1 MKIADR
7 KHDETS
13 VSGTKMIENV
23 SRSFRGSPSS
33 RSFSRRGF
41 LQGALASGVFVLS
54 ARFVSQPLWAAEG
67 EAPPAPFEP
76 GLWMSIASD
85 GTVTIVAHR
94 SEMGCGS
101 RTALPLVVTDELDA
115 DWSKVKIEQAPG
127 DPKYGDQDTDGS
139 HSVRSS
145 FDLMRQVG
153 ATGRVML
160 ISAAATQWGV
170 SPKECSTEPHFV
182 VHRASGRKL
191 GYGELAS
198 AAAKLPV
205 PKKEDVPLK
214 ARSEWRYIG
223 KESNSL
229 FDLPEII
236 TGKAVFGMDAT
247 MPGMVF
253 ASVEHPP
260 VLGQKIKS
268 YDDKATLKVPGV
280 QKTLTIDPFK
290 PPHLF
295 QPLGGVAVIAD
306 NTWAA
311 FKGRKSLNIEWDA
324 SPHAVYN
331 SGPFRKTLEATSRQP
346 GKVARNVGDVDAE
359 FARVQKA
366 GGGEFKIVE
375 AEYYA
380 PHLAHASMEPPVA
393 VAEYRDGK
401 VVAWAPTQ
409 NPQAVQDTIA
419 SVLGIKK
426 EDVTCH
432 VTLLGGGFGRKSK
445 PDQVAEAAVLSK
457 QLGKP
462 VKVVWSREDD
472 IHFDFFHSVAAMY
485 MKAAVGPNGKPS
497 AWLQRTV
504 YPPIASTFDASATYA
519 DDEMGLG
526 WNNLP
531 FDIPNHRA
539 ENGPADYHVRIGWLR
554 SVANIYHAFAIHSFA
569 DELAKSANK
578 DSVQYFLDLIGP
590 ARIVPLTYKDDEAD
604 EKDRY
609 PLDTARLR
617 RVVEVAA
624 EKSGWGKR
632 SAGLGKGR
640 GMGIAAHRSFLTYV
654 ATVVEV
660 EVDSRGQVHIPGVW
674 TAVDAGT
681 VVSPD
686 NVRNQFEGA
695 AVFGTSLA
703 LFGEITATNGV
714 IDQSNFNNYQVAR
727 MNRAPRHVE
736 VHIVASEAPPAGV
749 GEPGVPPFAPALYNA
764 VFAATGKRAR
774 ELPLSKT
781 KLV

>member
-1 MKIADR
+1 MKLIDNLSANN
-7 KHDETS
+7 
-13 VSGTKMIENV
+13 NV
-23 SRSFRGSPSS
+23 SRPVSPN
-33 RSFSRRGF
+33 FSRRGF
-41 LQGALASGVFVLS
+41 LQAALVSGALVLT
-54 ARFVSQPLWAAEG
+54 ARFIPEPLWAAEG
-67 EAPPAPFEP
+67 EAARPFEP
-76 GLWMSIASD
+76 SVWMSIAPD

-101 RTALPLVVTDELDA
+101 RTALPLVVADELDA
-115 DWSKVKIEQAPG
+115 DWTRVRLEQAIG
-127 DPKYGDQDTDGS
+127 DPKYGEQDTDGS
-139 HSVRSS
+139 HSVRSN

-153 ATGRVML
+153 ATGRAML
-160 ISAAATQWGV
+160 ISAAAAKWGV
-170 SPKECSTEPHFV
+170 PAKDCATEPHFV
-182 VHRASGRKL
+182 VHTASGRKL
-191 GYGELAS
+191 GYGEVAA

-214 ARSEWRYIG
+214 ERSQWRYIG

-229 FDLPEII
+229 FDLPEIV
-236 TGKAVFGMDAT
+236 TGKAIFGMDAT
-247 MPGMVF
+247 MPGMVY
-253 ASVEHPP
+253 ASIEHPP

-268 YDDKATLKVPGV
+268 YDDKAALQVPGV

-290 PPHLF
+290 PPHMF

-306 NTWAA
+306 NSYAA
-311 FKGRKSLNIEWDA
+311 FKGRKSLKIEWD
-324 SPHAVYN
+324 SSSNEVYN
-331 SGPFRKTLEATSRQP
+331 SGPFRKTLEATSRKP
-346 GKVARNVGDVDAE
+346 CKVVRNVGDVDAT
-359 FARVQKA
+359 FAQSAKA
-366 GGGEFKIVE
+366 GGKIID
-375 AEYYA
+375 AEYYT

-401 VVAWAPTQ
+401 VLAWAPTQ
-409 NPQAVQDTIA
+409 NPQAVQETIA
-419 SVLGIKK
+419 GVLGIKK

-472 IHFDFFHSVAAMY
+472 IRFDYFHSVAAMY
-485 MKAAVGPNGKPS
+485 MKAAIGADGKPT

-504 YPPIASTFDASATYA
+504 YPPIGSTFDTKAVYA

-569 DELAKSANK
+569 DELAHNAKK
-578 DSVQYFLDLIGP
+578 DPVQYLLDLIGP
-590 ARIVPLTYKDDEAD
+590 ARIVALDLKGDEAED
-604 EKDRY
+604 AKQY

-617 RVVEVAA
+617 RVVEIAA
-624 EKSGWGKR
+624 EKSGWGK
-632 SAGLGKGR
+632 SPMGKGR
-640 GMGIAAHRSFLTYV
+640 GLGIAAHRSFLTYV

-660 EVDSRGQVHIPGVW
+660 EVDGRGQVHIPNVW

-681 VVSPD
+681 TVSPD
-686 NVRNQFEGA
+686 NIRNQFEGA

-703 LFGEITATNGV
+703 LFSEITATNGA
-714 IDQSNFNNYQVAR
+714 IDQSNFHNYQIAR
-727 MNRAPRHVE
+727 MNRAPRHIDI
-736 VHIVASEAPPAGV
+736 HIVKSEAPPAGV
-749 GEPGVPPFAPALYNA
+749 GEPGLPPIAPALYNA
-764 VFAATGKRAR
+764 VFAATGKRVR

>member
-1 MKIADR
+1 MK
-7 KHDETS
+7 
-13 VSGTKMIENV
+13 GIENV
-23 SRSFRGSPSS
+23 SRLI
-33 RSFSRRGF
+33 SRRGF
-41 LQGALASGVFVLS
+41 LHGALGSGVLVLS
-54 ARFVSQPLWAAEG
+54 ARFIPQPLWAAEG
-67 EAPPAPFEP
+67 DAAPPPFEP
-76 GLWMSIASD
+76 SLWMSIAAD
-85 GTVTIVAHR
+85 GTVTIIAHR

-101 RTALPLVVTDELDA
+101 RTALPLIVADELDA
-115 DWSKVKIEQAPG
+115 DWSKVKIEQAIG
-127 DPKYGDQDTDGS
+127 DPRYGEQDTDGS
-139 HSVRSS
+139 HSVRSN

-153 ATGRVML
+153 ATGRAML
-160 ISAAATQWGV
+160 ISAAAAEWGV
-170 SPKECSTEPHFV
+170 SAKDCATEPHFV
-182 VHRASGRKL
+182 VHRSSGRKL
-191 GYGELAS
+191 GYGEIAA
-198 AAAKLPV
+198 AAAKLLV

-223 KESNSL
+223 KESNTL
-229 FDLPEII
+229 FDLREIV
-236 TGKAVFGMDAT
+236 TGQAIFGMDAT
-247 MPGMVF
+247 MPGMVY

-260 VLGQKIKS
+260 VLGQKVKS
-268 YDDKATLKVPGV
+268 YDDKAALKVQGV
-280 QKTLTIDPFK
+280 QKTLTIETFK
-290 PPHLF
+290 PPHQF

-311 FKGRKSLNIEWDA
+311 FKGRKSLKVEWDS
-324 SPHAVYN
+324 SPHAVYD
-331 SGPFRKTLEATSRQP
+331 SAPFRKTLEATSRQP
-346 GKVARNVGDVDAE
+346 GKVVRNVGDVDAA
-359 FARVQKA
+359 FVQSAKS
-366 GGGEFKIVE
+366 GGKIVE

-401 VVAWAPTQ
+401 VLAWAPTQ
-409 NPQAVQDTIA
+409 NPQAVQETIA
-419 SVLGIKK
+419 GVLGIRK

-485 MKAAVGPNGKPS
+485 MKAAIGPDGKPT

-504 YPPIASTFDASATYA
+504 YPPINSTFDASATYA

-531 FDIPNHRA
+531 FDIPHHRA

-569 DELAKSANK
+569 DELAIAANK
-578 DSVQYFLDLIGP
+578 DSVEYLLSLIGP
-590 ARIVPLTYKDDEAD
+590 PRIVSLDLKGDEAED
-604 EKDRY
+604 AMNY
-609 PLDTARLR
+609 PLDTVRLR
-617 RVVEVAA
+617 RVVEIVA

-632 SAGLGKGR
+632 PVGKGR

-660 EVDSRGQVHIPGVW
+660 EVDSRGQVHIPNVW

-681 VVSPD
+681 IVSPD
-686 NVRNQFEGA
+686 NIRNQFEGA

-703 LFGEITATNGV
+703 LFSEITATNGI
-714 IDQSNFNNYQVAR
+714 IDQSNFNNFQITR
-727 MNRAPRHVE
+727 MNRAPRRVD
-736 VHIVASEAPPAGV
+736 VHIVESEAPPAGV

-764 VFAATGKRAR
+764 VFAATGKRVR

>member
-1 MKIADR
+1 MKR
-7 KHDETS
+7 
-13 VSGTKMIENV
+13 IENLSRHV
-23 SRSFRGSPSS
+23 SLPV
-33 RSFSRRGF
+33 SRRGF
-41 LQGALASGVFVLS
+41 LHGALVSGVFVLG
-54 ARFVSQPLWAAEG
+54 ARFIPEPLWAADG
-67 EAPPAPFEP
+67 DATATPFEP
-76 GLWMSIASD
+76 SLWMSIASD

-101 RTALPLVVTDELDA
+101 RTALPLVVADELDA
-115 DWSKVKIEQAPG
+115 DWSKVKIEQAIG
-127 DPKYGDQDTDGS
+127 DPKYGEQDTDGS
-139 HSVRSS
+139 HSVRSN

-160 ISAAATQWGV
+160 IQAAAMQWGV
-170 SPKECSTEPHFV
+170 SPKDCTTELHFV
-182 VHRASGRKL
+182 VHRSTGRKL
-191 GYGELAS
+191 GYGEVAA
-198 AAAKLPV
+198 AAAKLQV
-205 PKKEDVPLK
+205 PKKGDVPLK
-214 ARSEWRYIG
+214 SRAEWRYIG

-229 FDLPEII
+229 FDLPEIV
-236 TGKAVFGMDAT
+236 TGKAIFGMDAT
-247 MPGMVF
+247 MPGMVY

-268 YDDKATLKVPGV
+268 YDDKAALKVPGV
-280 QKTLTIDPFK
+280 QKTLTIDTFK
-290 PPHLF
+290 PPHQF

-311 FKGRKSLNIEWDA
+311 FQGRKSLKVEWDT

-331 SGPFRKTLEATSRQP
+331 SAPFRKTLEATSRQP
-346 GKVARNVGDVDAE
+346 GKVVRNVGDVDAA
-359 FARVQKA
+359 FAKA
-366 GGGEFKIVE
+366 GVAGIKIIE

-380 PHLAHASMEPPVA
+380 PHLAHVSMEPPVA

-401 VVAWAPTQ
+401 VLAWAPTQ
-409 NPQAVQDTIA
+409 NPQAVQETIA

-472 IHFDFFHSVAAMY
+472 VHFDFFHSVAAMY
-485 MKAAVGPNGKPS
+485 MKAAVGPNGKPT

-504 YPPIASTFDASATYA
+504 YPPINSTFDASAVYA

-569 DELAKSANK
+569 DELAHNARK
-578 DSVQYFLDLIGP
+578 DSVQYLLDLIGP
-590 ARIVPLTYKDDEAD
+590 PRIVNLDLKGDEAED
-604 EKDRY
+604 AKNY
-609 PLDTARLR
+609 PLETARLR
-617 RVVEVAA
+617 RVVEMAA

-632 SAGLGKGR
+632 SMNLGKGR
-640 GMGIAAHRSFLTYV
+640 GLGIAAHRSFLTYV

-660 EVDSRGQVHIPGVW
+660 EIDSRGQVHIPGVW

-686 NVRNQFEGA
+686 NIRNQFEGA

-703 LFGEITATNGV
+703 LFSEITATNGA
-714 IDQSNFNNYQVAR
+714 IDQSNFNNFQIAR
-727 MNRAPRHVE
+727 MNRAPRHVD
-736 VHIVASEAPPAGV
+736 VQIVKSEAPPAGV

-764 VFAATGKRAR
+764 VFAATGTRVR

>member
-1 MKIADR
+1 MNI
-7 KHDETS
+7 
-13 VSGTKMIENV
+13 IENV
-23 SRSFRGSPSS
+23 SRPV
-33 RSFSRRGF
+33 SRRGF
-41 LQGALASGVFVLS
+41 LHGALAAGVFVLS
-54 ARFVSQPLWAAEG
+54 ARFVPDPLWAEG
-67 EAPPAPFEP
+67 SEPAAPFETS
-76 GLWMSIASD
+76 LWMSIAPD

-101 RTALPLVVTDELDA
+101 RTALPLVVADELDA
-115 DWSKVKIEQAPG
+115 DWSKVKIDQAIG
-127 DPKYGDQDTDGS
+127 DPRYGDQDTDGS
-139 HSVRSS
+139 HSVRSN

-153 ATGRVML
+153 ATGRMML
-160 ISAAATQWGV
+160 ISAAATQWNV
-170 SPKECSTEPHFV
+170 PMKECSTEPHFV
-182 VHRASGRKL
+182 VHRDSGRKV
-191 GYGELAS
+191 GYGEIAA

-205 PKKEDVPLK
+205 PKKEDLPMPLK
-214 ARSEWRYIG
+214 KRSEWRYIG
-223 KESNSL
+223 KENNSL
-229 FDLPEII
+229 FDIPEIV

-253 ASVEHPP
+253 ASIEHPP

-290 PPHLF
+290 PPHQF
-295 QPLGGVAVIAD
+295 QPLGGIAVIAD

-311 FKGRKSLNIEWDA
+311 FKGRKSLKVEWDS
-324 SPHAVYN
+324 SPHSEYN
-331 SGPFRKTLEATSRQP
+331 SGPYRKTLEATSRQP
-346 GKVARNVGDVDAE
+346 GKVVRNIGDVDAA
-359 FARVQKA
+359 FAR
-366 GGGEFKIVE
+366 GGKIVE

-393 VAEYRDGK
+393 LAEYRNGK
-401 VVAWAPTQ
+401 VLAWAPTQ
-409 NPQAVQDTIA
+409 NPQAVQETIA
-419 SVLGIKK
+419 GILGIKK

-462 VKVVWSREDD
+462 VKVVWTREDD

-485 MKAAVGPNGKPS
+485 MKAAIGSDGKPT

-504 YPPIASTFDASATYA
+504 YPPINSTFDVAAKYA

-569 DELAKSANK
+569 DELAKASNK
-578 DSVQYFLDLIGP
+578 DSAEYLLDLIGP
-590 ARIVPLTYKDDEAD
+590 ARIVPLEYKEEEAD
-604 EKDRY
+604 EKQRY

-617 RVVEVAA
+617 RVVEVAV
-624 EKSGWGKR
+624 EKSAWAKR
-632 SAGLGKGR
+632 SSSKGH
-640 GMGIAAHRSFLTYV
+640 GFGIAAHRSFLTYV

-660 EVDSRGQVHIPGVW
+660 EVDARGQVHIPNVW

-681 VVSPD
+681 IVSPD

-703 LFGEITATNGV
+703 MLGEITATNGA

-727 MNRAPRHVE
+727 MNRAPKRVD
-736 VHIVASEAPPAGV
+736 VHIVESDAPPAGV
-749 GEPGVPPFAPALYNA
+749 GEPGVPPFAPALCNA
-764 VFAATGKRAR
+764 IFAATGKRIR
-774 ELPLSKT
+774 ELPISKT

>member
-1 MKIADR
+1 MKIVDTISR
-7 KHDETS
+7 
-13 VSGTKMIENV
+13 
-23 SRSFRGSPSS
+23 RSF
-33 RSFSRRGF
+33 
-41 LQGALASGVFVLS
+41 LQSALVGGAFVLT
-54 ARFVSQPLWAAEG
+54 ARFVPGPLWAAEG
-67 EAPPAPFEP
+67 DAAPLPLEP
-76 GLWMSIASD
+76 SLWMSIASD

-101 RTALPLVVTDELDA
+101 RTALPLVVADELDA
-115 DWSKVKIEQAPG
+115 DWSKVKIDQATG

-153 ATGRVML
+153 AAGRAML
-160 ISAAATQWGV
+160 IASAATQWNV
-170 SPKECSTEPHFV
+170 AAKECSTGPHFV
-182 VHRASGRKL
+182 VHKSSGRKL
-191 GYGELAS
+191 GYGELA
-198 AAAKLPV
+198 AGAAKLPV
-205 PKKEDVPLK
+205 PKTADIKLK
-214 ARSEWRYIG
+214 DRTEWRYIG
-223 KESNSL
+223 KDSNAL
-229 FDLPEII
+229 FDLPDMV
-236 TGKAVFGMDAT
+236 TGKAMFGMDAT

-253 ASVEHPP
+253 ASIEHPP

-268 YDDKATLKVPGV
+268 YDDKAALQVLGV
-280 QKTLTIDPFK
+280 KQTLTLETVK

-311 FKGRKSLNIEWDA
+311 FKGRKSLKIEWDD
-324 SPHAVYN
+324 SPHSSYN
-331 SGPFRKTLEATSRQP
+331 SAAYRKTLEATSLQP
-346 GKVARNVGDVDAE
+346 GKVARNVGDVDAA
-359 FARVQKA
+359 FAK
-366 GGGEFKIVE
+366 GGKIIE

-401 VVAWAPTQ
+401 VLAWAPTQ
-409 NPQAVQDTIA
+409 NPQAVQDTVA
-419 SVLGIKK
+419 NALGIKK

-485 MKAAVGPNGKPS
+485 MKAAIGPNGKPT
-497 AWLQRTV
+497 AWLQRSV
-504 YPPIASTFDASATYA
+504 FPPINSTFDAAATYG
-519 DDEMGLG
+519 DDEMSLG

-531 FDIPNHRA
+531 FDVPNHRA

-554 SVANIYHAFAIHSFA
+554 SVANIYHAFAIQCFA
-569 DELAKSANK
+569 DELAHNANK
-578 DSVQYFLDLIGP
+578 DSVEYLLSLIGP
-590 ARIVPLTYKDDEAD
+590 ARMLNLEYKGDDAEDA
-604 EKDRY
+604 KVY
-609 PLDTARLR
+609 PFDISRLR
-617 RVVEVAA
+617 RVVEIAA
-624 EKSGWGKR
+624 ERSGWAKKPK
-632 SAGLGKGR
+632 AKGR
-640 GMGIAAHRSFLTYV
+640 GMGIAVHRSFLTYV

-660 EVDSRGQVHIPGVW
+660 EVDSKGQVHIPGVW

-681 VVSPD
+681 VVAPD

-703 LFGEITATNGV
+703 LFGEVTATKGI
-714 IDQSNFNNYQVAR
+714 IDQSNFNNYQVTR
-727 MNRAPRHVE
+727 MNRAPRHVD
-736 VHIVASEAPPAGV
+736 VHVVKSDAPPAGV

-764 VFAATGKRAR
+764 VFAATGKRVR
-774 ELPLSKT
+774 ELPLAKT